1 MSSPTPT
8 WPALFTRL
16 LARQDLSAAETS
28 WVMREVMTGEATP
41 VRIAAFAVALR
52 AKGESAEEVAG
63 LAAEMLA
70 QATPVDLPLECV
82 DIVGTGGDG
91 AHTVNISSM
100 AAVVTAAA
108 GVPVAKHG
116 GRAASS
122 SSGAADVLEQ
132 LGVAIDLPAPA
143 VARCVQEAGIG
154 FFFAPVFHP
163 GMRHAAAP
171 RREMGIGTV
180 FNFLGPLTNPA
191 RPVAAAVGCADR
203 RMAPVMA
210 DVLAARGD
218 RALVFRGDDGLDELT
233 TATTSSVWVVRDGE
247 VIPDRLD
254 PDALGIPQSRSDDL
268 RGGSP
273 EFNAD
278 VFRRVLAGEKGPGP
292 RCGAAERRRGA
303 GGLRRPPGPA
313 ARRGGRGHGARG
325 GRRRRRARCGAARPV
340 GGREPGREGLKAPP
354 HERGVRRRPPQSAV
368 SNPIANAASRS
379 WRE

>member
-132 LGVAIDLPAPA
+132 LGVAIDLPAAA

-278 VFRRVLAGEKGPGP
+278 VFRRVLAGEKGPV
-292 RCGAAERRRGA
+292 RDAVLLNAAAALAAFDARPARLHDAVAAGMERAAAAVDDGRAAALLDRWVA
-303 GGLRRPPGPA
+303 VSQA
-313 ARRGGRGHGARG
+313 ARG
-325 GRRRRRARCGAARPV
+325 
-340 GGREPGREGLKAPP
+340 
-354 HERGVRRRPPQSAV
+354 
-368 SNPIANAASRS
+368 
-379 WRE
+379 